1 MAHIKACRRQCIT
14 KHSILRVALYHLR
27 NGLINHIQSPSSRIA
42 DLHIIN
48 RNILYTARF
57 HTGYRTS
64 YQAFGS
70 CYNVADI
77 YILQYT
83 TFFPVSAI
91 SVSQTDEY
99 RSLDIAHRNIGNG
112 DAINNTSINH
122 FYGNTRNNGN
132 IGRNMFK
139 LFTPM
144 TNIIFRCPTNDTIGN
159 RNIPVSSMRSCTE
172 FDCITIA
179 CCDTIRNRYVLA
191 KFRMVTLET
200 NGVIFHINVA
210 IRYSRIL
217 GINIEPVIIIITMAE
232 YL

>member
-1 MAHIKACRRQCIT
+1 M
-14 KHSILRVALYHLR
+14 
-27 NGLINHIQSPSSRIA
+27 
-42 DLHIIN
+42 
-48 RNILYTARF
+48 
-57 HTGYRTS
+57 
-64 YQAFGS
+64 
-70 CYNVADI
+70 
-77 YILQYT
+77 
-83 TFFPVSAI
+83 

-99 RSLDIAHRNIGNG
+99 GSLDIAHRNIGNG
-112 DAINNTSINH
+112 DAINNASINH

-144 TNIIFRCPTNDTIGN
+144 TNIIFRCPANNTIGN

-172 FDCITIA
+172 FDCITIT